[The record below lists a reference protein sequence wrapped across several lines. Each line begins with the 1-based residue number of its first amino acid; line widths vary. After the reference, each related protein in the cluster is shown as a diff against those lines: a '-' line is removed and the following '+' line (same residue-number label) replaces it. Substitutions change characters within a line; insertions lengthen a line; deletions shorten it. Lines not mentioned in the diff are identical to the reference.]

1 MKIVILFILILIF
14 LVYSS
19 KKYKLENFI
28 ERTFCS
34 MCSSEHLKKNK
45 NNEVIEEE
53 IEKIEEITP
62 IPYSRAKNRNF
73 IYKEPAVVNM
83 LNTIPPT
90 SEEIIKLQ
98 NKKYEDK
105 INNLLE
111 KQIRNRKQMEKKRAI
126 INYNNQNKQYRE
138 KCLPKKKGKDKY
150 CLVKGINHNYC
161 YKKPKN
167 YCLVKGIDKQYCIEA
182 INNIKCPNSKNYDN
196 PYCI

>member
-53 IEKIEEITP
+53 IEKIDTVVEEEIEKIEEITP

-98 NKKYEDK
+98 NKKYE
-105 INNLLE
+105 LL
-111 KQIRNRKQMEKKRAI
+111 
-126 INYNNQNKQYRE
+126 
-138 KCLPKKKGKDKY
+138 
-150 CLVKGINHNYC
+150 
-161 YKKPKN
+161 
-167 YCLVKGIDKQYCIEA
+167 
-182 INNIKCPNSKNYDN
+182 
-196 PYCI
+196 